1 MSVQLNDFIDIIE
14 RRVDKDAEGFG
25 SEIDVILASIRAEK
39 SYSLGDQRETTEND
53 ATFAV
58 QTATFKL
65 RRIPSLPIHPDMFI
79 VDAAGRYNITAVD
92 EMSGRGM
99 YLVVT
104 ARLVT
109 ASEG

>member
-1 MSVQLNDFIDIIE
+1 MQLNDFIDIIE
-14 RRVDKDAEGFG
+14 RRVDKDAASFG
-25 SEIDVILASIRAEK
+25 AETDVILASVRAEK
-39 SYSLGDQRETTEND
+39 SYSLGDQRETSAND

-58 QTATFKL
+58 QTATFKF

-79 VDAAGRYNITAVD
+79 VDSTGRYNITAVD
-92 EMSGRGM
+92 EMSGRGL
-99 YLVVT
+99 YIVAA

>member
-1 MSVQLNDFIDIIE
+1 MSVILNDFIDIIE

-25 SEIDVILASIRAEK
+25 SETDVILASIRAAKSYASMAEK
-39 SYSLGDQRETTEND
+39 STND

-58 QTATFKL
+58 QTATFKF

-104 ARLVT
+104 AQLVIV
-109 ASEG
+109 SEG

>member
-1 MSVQLNDFIDIIE
+1 MQLNDFIDIIE
-14 RRVDKDAEGFG
+14 RRVDKDAESFG
-25 SEIDVILASIRAEK
+25 AETDVILASVRAEK
-39 SYSLGDQRETTEND
+39 SYSLGDQRETSAND

-58 QTATFKL
+58 QTATFKF

-79 VDAAGRYNITAVD
+79 VDAVGRYNITAVD
-92 EMSGRGM
+92 EMSGRGL
-99 YLVVT
+99 YIVAT

>member
-1 MSVQLNDFIDIIE
+1 MSVQLNDLIDIIE

-25 SEIDVILASIRAEK
+25 ADTDVILASVRAEK
-39 SYSLGDQRETTEND
+39 SYASMDEKGAND

-58 QTATFKL
+58 QTATFKF

-79 VDAAGRYNITAVD
+79 VDAVGRYNITAVD
-92 EMSGRGM
+92 EMSGRGL
-99 YLVVT
+99 YIVAT

>member
-14 RRVDKDAEGFG
+14 RRVDKDAESFG
-25 SEIDVILASIRAEK
+25 AETDVILASVRAEK
-39 SYSLGDQRETTEND
+39 SYSLGDQRETSAND

-58 QTATFKL
+58 QTATFKF

-79 VDAAGRYNITAVD
+79 VDSTGRYNITAVD
-92 EMSGRGM
+92 EMSGRGL
-99 YLVVT
+99 YIVAT

>member
-1 MSVQLNDFIDIIE
+1 MSVILNDFIDIIE

-25 SEIDVILASIRAEK
+25 SETDIILASVRAEK
-39 SYSLGDQRETTEND
+39 SYASMTEKGAND

-58 QTATFKL
+58 QIATFKF

-79 VDAAGRYNITAVD
+79 VDAAGRYNITAID

-99 YLVVT
+99 YLVIT
-104 ARLVT
+104 AQLVT

>member
-1 MSVQLNDFIDIIE
+1 MQLNDFIDIIE
-14 RRVDKDAEGFG
+14 RRVDKDAESFG
-25 SEIDVILASIRAEK
+25 AETDVILASVRAEK
-39 SYSLGDQRETTEND
+39 SYSLGDQRETSAND

-58 QTATFKL
+58 QTATFKF

-79 VDAAGRYNITAVD
+79 VDSTGRYNITAVD
-92 EMSGRGM
+92 EMSGRGL
-99 YLVVT
+99 YIVAT

>member
-14 RRVDKDAEGFG
+14 RRVDKDAESFG
-25 SEIDVILASIRAEK
+25 AETDVILASVRAEK
-39 SYSLGDQRETTEND
+39 SYSLGDQRETSAND

-58 QTATFKL
+58 QTATFKF

-79 VDAAGRYNITAVD
+79 VDSTGRYNITAVD
-92 EMSGRGM
+92 EMSGRGL
-99 YLVVT
+99 YIVAT

-109 ASEG
+109 PSEG

>member
-1 MSVQLNDFIDIIE
+1 MSIRMNDFMDIIE

-25 SEIDVILASIRAEK
+25 RESDVVLASVRAEK
-39 SYSLGDQRETTEND
+39 SYVSMSEETND

-58 QTATFKL
+58 QAATFKF
-65 RRIPSLPIHPDMFI
+65 RRIPGLAIHPELFL
-79 VDAAGRYNITAVD
+79 VDSAGRYNITAVD
-92 EMSGRGM
+92 EVSGRGM
-99 YLVVT
+99 YIIAT

>member
-25 SEIDVILASIRAEK
+25 ADTDVILASVRAEK
-39 SYSLGDQRETTEND
+39 SYASMDEKGAND

-58 QTATFKL
+58 QTATFKF
-65 RRIPSLPIHPDMFI
+65 RRIPALTIRPDMFI
-79 VDAAGRYNITAVD
+79 ADAAGRYNITAVD
-92 EMSGRGM
+92 EVSGRGM
-99 YLVVT
+99 YLIVT
-104 ARLVT
+104 AQRVA